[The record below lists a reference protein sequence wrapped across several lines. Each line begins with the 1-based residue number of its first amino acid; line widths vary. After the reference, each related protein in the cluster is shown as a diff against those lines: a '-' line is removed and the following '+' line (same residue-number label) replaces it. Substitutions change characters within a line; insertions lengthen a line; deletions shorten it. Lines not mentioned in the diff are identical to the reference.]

1 MQLKTSVAIAHSNIA
16 LCKYWGKLD
25 TQRNLPAVPS
35 LSLTLEALR
44 TTTQVT
50 FTPGLEQDELRL
62 NGELAP
68 PEATARVHELLE
80 RVRRE
85 ASSTLYA
92 RVSSVNEFP
101 TAAGLASSA
110 SGFAALALAARHA
123 AGLDCALDRVSA
135 LARASSVSAA
145 RSLFG
150 GFVTL
155 EAGAEHAVPFTPGP
169 AANELCMV
177 VALTQRGSKA
187 IGSTRGML
195 HTQETSPYYES
206 WRATAPRLYA
216 AQREQLAQGDLE
228 ALGASVEQSAL
239 MMHASMLAARPAL
252 IYFAPATL
260 AAMQC
265 VYELRRAGAFAYF
278 TMDAGPHVKVLTL
291 DAQRAA
297 VAAALSAVPGVHQVI
312 VSRPG
317 PGARLVQS

>member
-1 MQLKTSVAIAHSNIA
+1 VQPKTSAAIACSNIA

-25 TQRNLPAVPS
+25 SERNLPAVPS

-44 TTTQVT
+44 TTTEVT
-50 FTPGLEQDELRL
+50 FTPGLAEDELRL
-62 NGELAP
+62 NGEVAP
-68 PEATARVHELLE
+68 LEASARVSKLLE

-85 ASSTLYA
+85 AGSTLRA
-92 RVSSVNEFP
+92 RVSSVNDFP

-123 AGLDCALDRVSA
+123 AGLDCGLERVSA

-155 EAGAEHAVPFTPGP
+155 EAGAEHAQPFSPGP
-169 AANELCMV
+169 AASELCMV
-177 VALTQRGSKA
+177 IALTQRGPKA

-206 WRATAPRLYA
+206 WRTTAPRLYGDM
-216 AQREQLAQGDLE
+216 REQLANGDLE
-228 ALGASVEQSAL
+228 ALGQNVEHSAL
-239 MMHASMLAARPAL
+239 LMHASMLAANPAL
-252 IYFAPATL
+252 VYFAPATL
-260 AAMQC
+260 SAMQC
-265 VYELRRAGAFAYF
+265 VYELRRAGTFAYF
-278 TMDAGPHVKVLTL
+278 TMDAGPHVKVLTRSAESTTVK
-291 DAQRAA
+291 D
-297 VAAALSAVPGVHQVI
+297 ALSRVPGVHQVLE
-312 VSRPG
+312 SRPG